1 MRRMLLLAPVLALVA
16 GIGTTAGGAPPPDGR
31 PEALV
36 RAEALA
42 RSSAADVIAHDGAVP
57 AALARVIASELAAE
71 VPLPAGGTF
80 DGIRWEQAGGVFSR
94 REIAAML
101 QYNAACQWLR
111 AWRDGREAAVAHAVL
126 ADASSWSAWR
136 GTETGAVLAAVAAD
150 VAKGGGETA
159 AAVLADCDAS
169 HERELR
175 YAAALGLSP
184 SR

>member
-1 MRRMLLLAPVLALVA
+1 MKRVLLLVPVLALVA
-16 GIGTTAGGAPPPDGR
+16 GIATTAGGSVADPR

-36 RAEALA
+36 RSGTLTRA
-42 RSSAADVIAHDGAVP
+42 SAADVIAHDGTVP
-57 AALARVIASELAAE
+57 AALARVIAEEIARE
-71 VPLPAGGTF
+71 VSLPSGGTF

-126 ADASSWSAWR
+126 TDVPRWTAWR
-136 GTETGAVLAAVAAD
+136 GTETGAAFADVASE
-150 VAKGGGETA
+150 VAKGGGEIA
-159 AAVLADCDAS
+159 ATVLADCDAS
-169 HERELR
+169 HAREQR

>member
-1 MRRMLLLAPVLALVA
+1 MKRALLLVPMLALVA
-16 GIGTTAGGAPPPDGR
+16 GIATTAGGSVAEPR

-36 RAEALA
+36 RSGTLA
-42 RSSAADVIAHDGAVP
+42 QASAGDVIVHDGTVP
-57 AALARVIASELAAE
+57 AALARVIAEELAAE
-71 VPLPAGGTF
+71 VPLPSGGTF
-80 DGIRWEQAGGVFSR
+80 DGIRWEQAGGTFSR

-126 ADASSWSAWR
+126 ADVSSWSAWR
-136 GTETGAVLAAVAAD
+136 GSETGAALAAVAAD
-150 VAKGGGETA
+150 VAKGGGESA
-159 AAVLADCDAS
+159 ATMLADCDAS
-169 HERELR
+169 QEREQR